1 MKIDIITA
9 TYNREDTIE
18 RALTSIKKQ
27 TYQNIQ
33 NIIIDGASTDNTI
46 NLVNSLINQ
55 NDILISEPDS
65 GTYDALNKGIQISKG
80 DVIAF
85 LHSDDFYN
93 DKNVVSRVMNFFLNN
108 EIDIVYGDV
117 SYFKKNKIE
126 KSVRT
131 YRSDPLSKKNL
142 ARGKMPS
149 HPAMFIK
156 REVYEKVGL
165 FNTSYTIAGD
175 YEFLCRLIMNY
186 EVKTKYLPEV
196 LVKMQIGGR
205 STQGIKSKY
214 ILNKETYR
222 AIKSNGIQTNIF
234 LFLSKYFSKIR
245 QLL

>member
-27 TYQNIQ
+27 TYKNIQ

-46 NLVNSLINQ
+46 NLVKSLINQ
-55 NDILISEPDS
+55 NDIFISEPDS

-85 LHSDDFYN
+85 LHSDDFYS

-117 SYFKKNKIE
+117 SYFKKDKIE

-142 ARGKMPS
+142 ACGKMPA

-156 REVYEKVGL
+156 REVYEKIGL

-186 EVKTKYLPEV
+186 EVKTKYLPEI

-222 AIKSNGIQTNIF
+222 AITSNGIQTNIF